1 MALTFIVDIN
11 PFTFEVD
18 IIARMYGVEDRTTVY
33 YDPTRMKDP
42 IEFKLESGAYLFWLE
57 YDQAVIVRVTD
68 SEGTEQRVKP
78 RFTGLK

>member
-1 MALTFIVDIN
+1 MAQTFIVDIN

-18 IIARMYGVEDRTTVY
+18 IIARSYGVEDRTTTY
-33 YDPTRMKDP
+33 YDPNSMSDP

-57 YDQAVIVRVTD
+57 YDQAVIVRITD

-78 RFTGLK
+78 RFSGLK